1 MSFIRSPKDVLAG
14 LLFLAFAGVF
24 AWQTGDLPMGTSVR
38 MGPGYFPLV
47 LSGLM
52 GMLGLIVLIN
62 GLRFTGEAPS
72 NIAWRGLVILTVA
85 TVFFGFAMRPLG
97 FVPTLAITVF
107 LCATASRKF
116 HIVTALTITAVMTA
130 FSWGVFIVG
139 LGLPLQLLGPWLGGY

>member
-24 AWQTGDLPMGTSVR
+24 AWQTGELPMGTSVR

-52 GMLGLIVLIN
+52 GVLGLIVLIN

-72 NIAWRGLVILTVA
+72 NIAWRGLVTLTVA
-85 TVFFGFAMRPLG
+85 TAFFGFAMRPLG
-97 FVPTLAITVF
+97 FLPTLAITVF
-107 LCATASRKF
+107 ACATASRKF
-116 HIVTALTITAVMTA
+116 HIVTALAITAVMTA